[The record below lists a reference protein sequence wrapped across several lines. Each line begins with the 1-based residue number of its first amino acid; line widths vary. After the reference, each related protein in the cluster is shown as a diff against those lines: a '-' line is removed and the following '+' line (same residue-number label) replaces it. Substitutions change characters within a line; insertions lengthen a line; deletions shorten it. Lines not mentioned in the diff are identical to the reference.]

1 MISLVIKLLYINQIL
16 NKNKKKSYINMQL
29 HEIQMLYFS
38 FFYFYS
44 NNGFQF
50 SSAVESQFKF
60 LCSPC

>member
-1 MISLVIKLLYINQIL
+1 
-16 NKNKKKSYINMQL
+16 MQL

-38 FFYFYS
+38 FFYFYT
-44 NNGFQF
+44 NNGLQF